1 MAYGNGRTHTSA
13 YSNAVREIAPQK
25 TEKEIR
31 REKREYVRNAQ
42 ARVEEKVAAKR
53 KEAKGFSFLQVTVLA
68 ASVCTALF
76 MSLFYLNQL
85 SENREIRASIGKLE
99 SRYQVLREDNG
110 LLENEQNARI
120 DYDAVYAYATETLG
134 MQNPEKQ
141 QVVAY
146 EAKAS
151 EYVRN
156 SGVIPND

>member
-1 MAYGNGRTHTSA
+1 MAYENRRVNNIGYG
-13 YSNAVREIAPQK
+13 NAVREAAPEK

-31 REKREYVRNAQ
+31 REKTEYVRNAKLK
-42 ARVEEKVAAKR
+42 VEDKVSVKR
-53 KEAKGFSFLQVTVLA
+53 KEAKNFTFLQTAVLA
-68 ASVCTALF
+68 VAACTVLF
-76 MSLFYLNQL
+76 MSLLYIEQL
-85 SENREIRASIGKLE
+85 SDNREIRASIGKLE
-99 SRYQVLREDNG
+99 TRVHTLQETNG

-141 QVVAY
+141 QVIAY